1 MSILRVSWSEPSA
14 GQEAAEEPSF
24 AIASARATPPP
35 DQHAPA
41 RPVSDG
47 AGRAARCRP
56 REPLQYRIQH
66 GRKRTQNTSA
76 RQDASRVLSARPG
89 GKELPI
95 RGGAGLRVREAGPSL
110 QSRENGLRLEK
121 ERRRDLEHGVRKGAD
136 LQLRVP
142 SGALGRSSSRRGGG
156 AASFGLLRRES
167 HSQVRVRN

>member
-56 REPLQYRIQH
+56 RERLKYGIQH
-66 GRKRTQNTSA
+66 RRKRTQNTSA
-76 RQDASRVLSARPG
+76 RQDASRVLSARPR

-95 RGGAGLRVREAGPSL
+95 REGAGFRVREAGPSL
-110 QSRENGLRLEK
+110 RVRRKRVETGEGEEAGPGARRSERGGPSASGPFGRTRSFQLTAWWWGRELRLTS
-121 ERRRDLEHGVRKGAD
+121 ERVA
-136 LQLRVP
+136 
-142 SGALGRSSSRRGGG
+142 
-156 AASFGLLRRES
+156 F
-167 HSQVRVRN
+167 